1 MKKPNCLSTFALS
14 FLRWLFHPN
23 CWNFFFYN
31 TSRLNEWILDSVI
44 ITTFEWEVCAWW
56 NSKFCTYS
64 FEQRCVIIIYVAES
78 WVTMKSQF
86 TLNSTHLKE
95 NPSDVEVDAKHH
107 KQLDLFW
114 NLIEN
119 FTRYSTACSC
129 ASYCEVELSRPIT
142 HIWPCKQSLWFYAQ
156 RMLSFCPCEYSS
168 EFCLEVLIWGNK
180 DLYLLVEV
188 ADSILIKWNWSHLLS

>member
-1 MKKPNCLSTFALS
+1 MNSGFCDYHHIWMGSLCLVKFQMLHIFVWTMMCHNNLCGRKLGHHEEPIHFEFHSSQRES
-14 FLRWLFHPN
+14 FL
-23 CWNFFFYN
+23 
-31 TSRLNEWILDSVI
+31 
-44 ITTFEWEVCAWW
+44 
-56 NSKFCTYS
+56 
-64 FEQRCVIIIYVAES
+64 
-78 WVTMKSQF
+78 
-86 TLNSTHLKE
+86 
-95 NPSDVEVDAKHH
+95 EVDAKHH

-142 HIWPCKQSLWFYAQ
+142 HIWPCKQSLWFYAR

-188 ADSILIKWNWSHLLS
+188 ADSILIKWNWWHLLLS